1 MGIVITCTKALT
13 AASVNVIA
21 HTQTPGVAGNL
32 TLVSN
37 PVTLDTQRQVLF
49 TFAADESART
59 FVVYGTKQGGASIQ
73 ETVAGTATTANTL
86 QNFLTVSRISVDHST
101 AGSLQVGTNGV
112 GSTDWQS
119 VDIMRQP
126 VNVGFSITVTGTVNY
141 TVQTTNQDINS
152 LAVGKVPLSTDLA
165 QFTALTYSTSGGFT
179 TPAAFFRLQINS
191 GTGSCQ
197 LDYQQAGP

>member
-1 MGIVITCTKALT
+1 MGIVITRTKALT
-13 AASVNVIA
+13 ADSVNAVA
-21 HTQTPGVAGNL
+21 HTQTPGAAGNL
-32 TLVSN
+32 TLTAS

-49 TFAADESART
+49 TFVADESART

-73 ETVAGTATTANTL
+73 ESVTGTATTAHTL

-101 AGSLQVGTNGV
+101 AGALQVGTNTV

-119 VDIMRQP
+119 IDIMRQP
-126 VNVGFSITVTGTVNY
+126 VNVGFGVTVTGTVNY
-141 TVQTTNQDINS
+141 TIQTTTQDINN
-152 LAVGKVPLSTDLA
+152 LAAGVAPTAFDLA
-165 QFTALTYSTSGGFT
+165 QFTALTYSTSGGMT

-197 LDYQQAGP
+197 LDYEQAGP